1 MYQSDSFKMTD
12 PVFPVQ
18 VRAGIKADVT
28 EASTILSKGIASGLS
43 RLFNP
48 VCGKREADSERY
60 RILARAQTF
69 REACEIF
76 QEARHL
82 LPASFSQNGKNRESS
97 DFDPIRPM
105 MEENEKNLLASLGMA
120 YERIQS
126 EPDIPEYSASEN
138 LSQTLFNRWRNEVR
152 LISEKELQQLWGNI
166 LAQEIIKPGSIS
178 LRTLDALENV
188 SAAEAESFRK
198 L

>member
-1 MYQSDSFKMTD
+1 
-12 PVFPVQ
+12 
-18 VRAGIKADVT
+18 
-28 EASTILSKGIASGLS
+28 
-43 RLFNP
+43 
-48 VCGKREADSERY
+48 
-60 RILARAQTF
+60 
-69 REACEIF
+69 
-76 QEARHL
+76 
-82 LPASFSQNGKNRESS
+82 
-97 DFDPIRPM
+97 
-105 MEENEKNLLASLGMA
+105 MA

-138 LSQTLFNRWRNEVR
+138 LSQTLFNRWRHEAQF
-152 LISEKELQQLWGNI
+152 ISEKELQQLWGNI

>member
-1 MYQSDSFKMTD
+1 MTD

-28 EASTILSKGIASGLS
+28 EASTILSKGIASRLS

-48 VCGKREADSERY
+48 VCGKREADIERY

-76 QEARHL
+76 QETRHL

-105 MEENEKNLLASLGMA
+105 MKENEKKPAGQFGDGI
-120 YERIQS
+120 R
-126 EPDIPEYSASEN
+126 EN
-138 LSQTLFNRWRNEVR
+138 SVR
-152 LISEKELQQLWGNI
+152 TGY
-166 LAQEIIKPGSIS
+166 
-178 LRTLDALENV
+178 T
-188 SAAEAESFRK
+188 
-198 L
+198 